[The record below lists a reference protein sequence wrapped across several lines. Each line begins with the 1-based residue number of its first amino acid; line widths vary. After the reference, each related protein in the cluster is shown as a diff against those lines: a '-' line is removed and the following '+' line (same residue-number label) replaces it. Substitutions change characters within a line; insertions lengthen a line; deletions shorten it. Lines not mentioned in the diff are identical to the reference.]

1 LGSDYPQAPEIV
13 VRSLILALGI
23 GLAFLSA
30 PAVGTATDL
39 DQRLS
44 RSVVGMNYQEVR
56 RLLEQGA
63 NPDFERDGRSLLG
76 WAAQM
81 GDAVTAAALLAAGA
95 NPNLADGAGFTPLM
109 YAVSLGHAPVIEA
122 LLKARPDLSL
132 RSGGGKGLGRLAVET
147 GSAEIVQALLKAG
160 ADFNAA
166 DPDERSP
173 VLVAA
178 QGVSFAEDTLE
189 IIALLGA
196 HGVDLNA
203 GDRFLTPLYFAVMQG
218 EGRLAAALL
227 AAGAD
232 PNRATPEGRIP
243 LIQALGDLAMLQ
255 LLLQAGADP
264 NAKKASGR
272 SVLFAALD
280 RGADTAMG
288 PGTLEALDALI
299 KAGADVNRPDPS
311 GRTPLAYA
319 EDLRLDEMA
328 DLLRAQ
334 GASNPSAPPEAA
346 VSDVPVT
353 PAPVPDNEYDA
364 LPKIRMVGKLSG
376 TGSGVSYYSDAPVEE
391 IVAFY
396 LETLPAAGWELADR
410 HGDDQGYAVMQLRRG
425 SERMTL
431 TLSRETGRA
440 SLRVTVSLVPHG
452 TMTVSAL
459 PRYRDSEVLFEQD
472 SMAIYLTPDAVP
484 KVAEQTAALL
494 KESGWQGGLTAQTK
508 AMRHPTLARDSH
520 ELTVYVSVAP
530 AQGNKTTIQYSLR
543 QQ

>member
-1 LGSDYPQAPEIV
+1 M
-13 VRSLILALGI
+13 RSLILALGI
-23 GLAFLSA
+23 GLACLCA
-30 PAVGTATDL
+30 PAFAGAADL

-44 RSVVGMNYQEVR
+44 RSVAAMNAQEVR

-81 GDAVTAAALLAAGA
+81 GDAETVAALLAAGA

-109 YAVSLGHAPVIEA
+109 YAVSLGHGAVVEA
-122 LLKARPDLSL
+122 LLAAKPDLGL
-132 RSGGGKGLGRLAVET
+132 RAGDGKGLGRLAVET
-147 GSAEIVQALLKAG
+147 GRAEIVQVLLKAG

-173 VLVAA
+173 ALVAA
-178 QGVSFAEDTLE
+178 QGVSFSEDTLE

-203 GDRFLTPLYFAVMQG
+203 GDRFLTPLVFAVMQG

-243 LIQALGDLAMLQ
+243 LIQALGDRAMVQ
-255 LLLQAGADP
+255 LLLEAGADP
-264 NAKKASGR
+264 NATNASGR

-280 RGADTAMG
+280 RGADTAMA
-288 PGTLEALDALI
+288 PGSLESLDALI
-299 KAGADVNRPDPS
+299 KAGADVNRPDPA

-319 EDLRLDEMA
+319 ADLRLEEMA

-334 GASNPSAPPEAA
+334 GANDPSAPVEAA
-346 VSDVPVT
+346 RSDARVT
-353 PAPVPDNEYDA
+353 IATAPDNEYDA
-364 LPKIRMVGKLSG
+364 LPKIRLVGKLSG
-376 TGSGVSYYSDAPVEE
+376 TGSGVSYYSDAPVAE
-391 IVAFY
+391 ILAFY
-396 LETLPAAGWELADR
+396 LEILPAAGWEPADR
-410 HGDDQGYAVMQLRRG
+410 HGDDQGYAVMQLKRG

-431 TLSRETGRA
+431 TLSRETGRTA
-440 SLRVTVSLVPHG
+440 PRVTVSLVPHG

-459 PRYRDSEVLFEQD
+459 PRYPNSEVLFEQD
-472 SMAIYLTPDAVP
+472 SMAIYVTPDAVP
-484 KVAEQTAALL
+484 KVAEQTAARL

-508 AMRHPTLARDSH
+508 AMRHLTLTRDGH
-520 ELTVYVSVAP
+520 ELTVYVAVAP